1 MRLFVSLL
9 IGSCL
14 LASTAHAQSSRALT
28 MRMDAIEARLNEMDQ
43 QSMAGDPVAESL
55 LMRVEAMEREQRGLT
70 GELETL
76 TFENRRLR
84 QEVDRLNTAMQR
96 LLAGDAGDGLAVTD
110 PDDPHADARAA
121 ATRPL
126 SLQGGNLPPAPRP
139 ENNTGNAGGLGAND
153 NRAAS
158 AASAPSDPDEAF
170 RNARSRL
177 LDGDFAGAQERFAGF
192 VEVHDGHPMTGQA
205 WYWLGET
212 HFAQGNYQDAADAY
226 MASLRAD
233 RRGERGPDAL
243 VRLGASL
250 YAMDQGAAA
259 CNVLGSFA
267 QEYPNAGADAR
278 QRADRERSRAGCR

>member
-14 LASTAHAQSSRALT
+14 LAGTAHAQSSRALT
-28 MRMDAIEARLNEMDQ
+28 MRMDAIEARLNEMNQ
-43 QSMAGDPVAESL
+43 QSMAGDPVAENL
-55 LMRVEAMEREQRGLT
+55 LMRVEALEREQRALT

-96 LLAGDAGDGLAVTD
+96 LMAGETGDTLAVTD
-110 PDDPHADARAA
+110 PADPHAEARAA

-126 SLQGGNLPPAPRP
+126 SLQGNNLPPAPQP
-139 ENNTGNAGGLGAND
+139 GNEGVTAGETSAND
-153 NRAAS
+153 NGTGPVGA
-158 AASAPSDPDEAF
+158 APSDPDEAF

-177 LDGDFAGAQERFAGF
+177 LDGDFAGAQERFASF
-192 VEVHDGHPMTGQA
+192 VAVHDGHPMTGQA

>member
-1 MRLFVSLL
+1 MRWLVSLL
-9 IGSCL
+9 IGFGL
-14 LASTAHAQSSRALT
+14 LAGTAHAQSSRALT
-28 MRMDAIEARLNEMDQ
+28 MRMDAIEARLNEMQQ
-43 QSMAGDPVAESL
+43 QSLAGDPVAESL
-55 LMRVEAMEREQRGLT
+55 LMRVEALEREQRSLT

-84 QEVDRLNTAMQR
+84 QEVDRLNTAMR
-96 LLAGDAGDGLAVTD
+96 RMLAGEDGELAITE
-110 PDDPHADARAA
+110 PGDPHADARAA

-126 SLQGGNLPPAPRP
+126 SLQGSNLPAAR
-139 ENNTGNAGGLGAND
+139 ADADAAQASSGGAD
-153 NRAAS
+153 SSRDRAS
-158 AASAPSDPDEAF
+158 SAPSDPDEAF
-170 RNARSRL
+170 ASARARL

-250 YAMDQGAAA
+250 HAMDQSGAA
-259 CNVLGSFA
+259 CNVLGSFG
-267 QEYPNAGADAR
+267 QEYPNASAEAR
-278 QRADRERSRAGCR
+278 QRAERERSRAGCR

>member
-1 MRLFVSLL
+1 MRWLVSIL
-9 IGSCL
+9 IGCAL
-14 LASTAHAQSSRALT
+14 LGGTAQAQSSRALT
-28 MRMDAIEARLNEMDQ
+28 VRMDAIEARLNQMEQ
-43 QSMAGDPVAESL
+43 QSLAGDPVAESL
-55 LMRVEAMEREQRGLT
+55 LMRIEALEREQRSLT

-84 QEVDRLNTAMQR
+84 QEVDRLNNAMQR
-96 LLAGDAGDGLAVTD
+96 VLAGEVGGLAVTD
-110 PDDPHADARAA
+110 PEDPHAEARAA

-126 SLQGGNLPPAPRP
+126 SLQGGNLPPQPR
-139 ENNTGNAGGLGAND
+139 EQGSLDGSGNDDAGAGGP
-153 NRAAS
+153 

-170 RNARSRL
+170 TRARARL
-177 LDGDFAGAQERFAGF
+177 LDGDFAGAQERFAAF
-192 VEVHDGHPMTGQA
+192 VDVHSGHALTGQA

-250 YAMDQGAAA
+250 AAMDQRAAA
-259 CNVLGSFA
+259 CNVLGSFS
-267 QEYPNAGADAR
+267 QEYPNASADAR